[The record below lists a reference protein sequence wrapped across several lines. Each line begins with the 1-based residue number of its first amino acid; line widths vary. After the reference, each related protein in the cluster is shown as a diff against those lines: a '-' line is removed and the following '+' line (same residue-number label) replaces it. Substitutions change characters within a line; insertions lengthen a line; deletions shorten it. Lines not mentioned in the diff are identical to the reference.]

1 MLHSSYAICGT
12 LTMQVAVY
20 ATLLPLVLQK
30 LLPADSP
37 SALGL
42 YLEAVGKDPVVQKA
56 HALVRDFLCVL
67 ETCI

>member
-1 MLHSSYAICGT
+1 
-12 LTMQVAVY
+12 MQVAVY